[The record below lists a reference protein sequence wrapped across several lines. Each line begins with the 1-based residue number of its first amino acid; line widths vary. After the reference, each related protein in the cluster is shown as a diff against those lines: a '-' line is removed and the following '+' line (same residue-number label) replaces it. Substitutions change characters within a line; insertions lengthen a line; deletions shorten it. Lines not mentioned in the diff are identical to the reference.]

1 MMDAT
6 DEERWAVWT
15 VQARRFAQRENFT
28 DAVARA
34 ELVLKEVRDALAAA
48 SDPAVRARLQ
58 TRLAYAQE
66 QVAELSA
73 QRDAWRKAIAERRQ
87 STIDGA
93 AAEMARPLPRAADER

>member
-34 ELVLKEVRDALAAA
+34 ELVLAGVREALVEA
-48 SDPAVRARLQ
+48 SDPSDRARLER
-58 TRLAYAQE
+58 RLAYAQE
-66 QVAELSA
+66 QVSELSA
-73 QRDAWRKAIAERRQ
+73 QRDAWREAIAQRRQ
-87 STIDGA
+87 RTIEGA
-93 AAEMARPLPRAADER
+93 AEEMAKPLPRAADER